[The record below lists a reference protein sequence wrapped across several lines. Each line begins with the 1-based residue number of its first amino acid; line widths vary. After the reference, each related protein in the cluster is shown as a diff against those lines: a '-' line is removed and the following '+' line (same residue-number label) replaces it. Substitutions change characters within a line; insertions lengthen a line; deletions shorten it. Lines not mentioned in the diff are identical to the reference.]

1 MLKGII
7 IFALE
12 IFAIIFVFYRVV
24 ALGGQDAMLGVALL
38 VAALVCCFRV
48 CPDCDSSQA

>member
-1 MLKGII
+1 MLKGTI

-12 IFAIIFVFYRVV
+12 IFALIFVFYGVV
-24 ALGGQDAMLGVALL
+24 ALGGQDAMIGVALV
-38 VAALVCCFRV
+38 VAVLACCFRV

>member
-12 IFAIIFVFYRVV
+12 IFAIIFVFYGVV
-24 ALGGQDAMLGVALL
+24 ALGDQDAMLGVALL
-38 VAALVCCFRV
+38 VAAVVCFRV